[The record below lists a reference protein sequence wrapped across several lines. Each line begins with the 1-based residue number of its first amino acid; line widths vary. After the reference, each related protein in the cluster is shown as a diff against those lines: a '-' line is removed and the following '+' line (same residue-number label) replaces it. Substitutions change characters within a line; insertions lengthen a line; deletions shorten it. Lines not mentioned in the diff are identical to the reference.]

1 MQCKEPHEPDLMELK
16 NSIGVS
22 THTLF
27 LGKKER
33 EWGGIH
39 QEQHLFLLERRF
51 RGAFIPRLCELISF
65 FSVRPNPTSDKGEY
79 QCLRHKALYG
89 RVNTQ

>member
-22 THTLF
+22 THTLS

-33 EWGGIH
+33 EWGG
-39 QEQHLFLLERRF
+39 
-51 RGAFIPRLCELISF
+51 FIRNSTFSF
-65 FSVRPNPTSDKGEY
+65 
-79 QCLRHKALYG
+79 
-89 RVNTQ
+89 

>member
-22 THTLF
+22 RQ
-27 LGKKER
+27 GER
-33 EWGGIH
+33 VGGIH